1 MEMTES
7 SLAAGDGEVARV
19 LGRLEAKV
27 AAIEGRIERLELGST
42 SRMATIEV
50 KLDAVVSALAQGMGA
65 MKLVHWLGG
74 AAVAALGF
82 LASIMLRHDK

>member
-1 MEMTES
+1 MTDT
-7 SLAAGDGEVARV
+7 SLAAAESELARV

-42 SRMATIEV
+42 SRMAMIEV
-50 KLDAVVSALAQGMGA
+50 KLDSVANALAQSMGA

-74 AAVAALGF
+74 AVFAAFGF
-82 LASIMLRHDK
+82 LASVLMRQAK